1 MFTVKKKKVD
11 KKVNF
16 VGVHGKKVLV
26 YWKCECDY

>member
-26 YWKCECDY
+26 Y